1 MTRHIGPQNAMARP
15 GAISGAPLVLMAAV
29 LWGTTGTAQGLAPAG
44 SHPFAVGTMRL
55 VVGGMALFLLAWARG
70 SLPIRSRWPLAS
82 TAWAAVFIAGY
93 QLCFFGGVARTGVA
107 VGTVVAMG
115 TSPVAAGIL
124 GRVIRREP
132 IRLRWGV
139 ATVLAVSGCALLTFS
154 KGAVQVDP
162 TGIGLAIGAGISYAV
177 YTVAMKGILEQQ
189 APEAAMAVC
198 FSMAAVFLS
207 PVLLEADMRWLMR
220 PAGMAVALHLGV
232 VATALAYWCFA
243 NGLRSLPVGNAA
255 SLSLAEPLTAA
266 ILGMVVLGERLSP
279 PALTGIFLIFL
290 GIVVLSVRFSV
301 KSAPHP

>member
-15 GAISGAPLVLMAAV
+15 MSGAPLVLMAAV
-29 LWGTTGTAQGLAPAG
+29 LWGTTGTAQGLAPTG

-162 TGIGLAIGAGISYAV
+162 TGIGLA
-177 YTVAMKGILEQQ
+177 
-189 APEAAMAVC
+189 
-198 FSMAAVFLS
+198 
-207 PVLLEADMRWLMR
+207 
-220 PAGMAVALHLGV
+220 
-232 VATALAYWCFA
+232 YWCFA